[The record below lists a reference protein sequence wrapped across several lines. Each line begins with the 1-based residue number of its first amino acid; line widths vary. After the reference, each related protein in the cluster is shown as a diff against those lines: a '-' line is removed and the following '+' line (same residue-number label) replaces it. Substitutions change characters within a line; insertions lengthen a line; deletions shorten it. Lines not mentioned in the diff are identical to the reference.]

1 MVSANVIA
9 LPPYHLT
16 SRTAQEYPAG
26 CCGLEVSLD
35 AVAVAVLEFRVC
47 LAVVEQ
53 EVLKV
58 EDFGERYKALSEHS
72 RNQIFCAF
80 RAIPLLFGFTADT
93 NVGFSTDEF
102 EQSFKLYNRTQIRP
116 IQRLICDT
124 YDWIY
129 GQTGVLTIT
138 PFTLDG
144 TNEQKVN

>member
-1 MVSANVIA
+1 M
-9 LPPYHLT
+9 
-16 SRTAQEYPAG
+16 
-26 CCGLEVSLD
+26 
-35 AVAVAVLEFRVC
+35 EF
-47 LAVVEQ
+47 
-53 EVLKV
+53 KV
-58 EDFGERYKALSEHS
+58 EDFGERYKALSDHS

-138 PFTLDG
+138 PFSLDG
-144 TNEQKVN
+144 TTEQNVK